1 MQNLTAPRTY
11 SEVKATKKMRW
22 WYEQLADFM
31 LAHPQALQNEIAA
44 HFGRSA
50 GTLSTIINSDA
61 YQAYYR
67 QRRGAYVGAL
77 DDRVREKM
85 LTVADKGFDLI
96 LDRFDKK
103 RDSIPIDTL
112 NKTVEM
118 ALKASGHGA
127 AVGGPGTIV
136 NVNAPHSSTMVSV
149 PVSLA
154 DLQEAQQALRNSQNN
169 IRPDPVVVDGE
180 FTEVPEPA
188 DADDLA

>member
-1 MQNLTAPRTY
+1 MQNLPAARTHA
-11 SEVKATKKMRW
+11 EVKATKKMRW
-22 WYEQLADFM
+22 WYEQLADYM
-31 LAHPQALQNEIAA
+31 LAHPQALQNDIAA

-50 GTLSTIINSDA
+50 GTISTIINSDA

-118 ALKASGHGA
+118 ALKASGHGQQ
-127 AVGGPGTIV
+127 GGPSTIV
-136 NVNAPHSSTMVSV
+136 NVAPGTQTMVAV
-149 PVSLA
+149 PVSLE

-169 IRPDPVVVDGE
+169 IRPEPVDAEYTEVDGLD
-180 FTEVPEPA
+180 PA
-188 DADDLA
+188 DAEDLA